1 MKMTRLEALTRGNS
15 TTRGIDLAGES
26 DVKTSYNQRRN
37 HRRRH
42 RVRFVVLTLKSKY
55 SFTHEKMIEIDILSH
70 HNHRL
75 QQFVSTPLVLMEP
88 PTMSKFLSFVLFLL
102 FSSDVVAFSLSMS
115 ESAQSGAVGVSNRR
129 SFLSTSIATVVGGTS
144 VLMQPQISRAATAKE
159 IITTKSGIKYAITKE
174 ATDKKPTAPYKG
186 ESKSALRS

>member
-1 MKMTRLEALTRGNS
+1 MKMTDDSTRSTYTWHS
-15 TTRGIDLAGES
+15 TTRGGNDLAGDS

-55 SFTHEKMIEIDILSH
+55 CFTQKISISYHII
-70 HNHRL
+70 HRL
-75 QQFVSTPLVLMEP
+75 QQFVSTPFVLMEP